1 MAQSAKEPV
10 TGDTVLEFIS
20 DSNTSNDQREHRV
33 LEINQQMSMLEESI
47 EILDEKLTTTNQQI
61 QSDVERLSDT
71 DADIAERFTTTYKQ
85 LGIIDASLQQL
96 STESGR
102 LNTELEQVN
111 TNIRAFE
118 QEAAA
123 ALDNAVE
130 TQTEVNDTFRLNH
143 EEIIE
148 RAKKLSQKA
157 SELSS
162 RLTKSINENSKAL
175 AELEERI
182 VSELET
188 VAHASEQRDA
198 KLNNR
203 IDGIGEGLNN
213 QKAKML
219 LMQDADAALAN
230 RATALEATS
239 AQLVNDSARLR
250 ENTEELNVITD
261 KLGSD
266 VEALKT
272 HTLQLAEENTRQA
285 GFISSLMDRT
295 TILSNSLLALSRT
308 ERMHF
313 NIMSVISLLIILAI
327 VTVYYIN
334 QQQREQDLIT
344 QSTQDMAISQD
355 VVLLQGQLI
364 NEQAA
369 KARLQQEVV
378 DLQQNVV
385 QMEGQIKG
393 MNDQVESLD
402 GRVQYL
408 APLHSFG
415 SDNTIHGSHWL
426 QQLEPESYS
435 IHVATVADKQDMYDI
450 AQRYNHY
457 FQDELAYYIDQDQ
470 RHHLIYGGKFMTQQ
484 DAIQTIRRMP
494 RYINNQPLW
503 VIENSSALAEI
514 TKREIKN

>member
-1 MAQSAKEPV
+1 MAQEANKPV
-10 TGDTVLEFIS
+10 TDDTVLEFKS
-20 DSNTSNDQREHRV
+20 DSKTGNDQREHRV

-47 EILDEKLTTTNQQI
+47 DVLDEKLTTTNQQI
-61 QSDVERLSDT
+61 QSDVERLTDS
-71 DADIAERFTTTYKQ
+71 DADITERFTTTYKQ
-85 LGIIDASLQQL
+85 LGIIEASLQQL
-96 STESGR
+96 STESGK

-130 TQTEVNDTFRLNH
+130 TQSEVNDTFRLNH
-143 EEIIE
+143 EDIVE
-148 RAKKLSQKA
+148 RAEKLSQKA

-162 RLTKSINENSKAL
+162 RLTKSINENGKAL

-198 KLNNR
+198 DLNNR
-203 IDGIGEGLNN
+203 IDSISDGLSN

-239 AQLVNDSARLR
+239 ARLVNDSARLQ
-250 ENTEELNVITD
+250 ETTEELNVITD
-261 KLGSD
+261 KLGAD
-266 VEALKT
+266 VDALKA
-272 HTLQLAEENTRQA
+272 HTRQLAEQNTRQE
-285 GFISSLMDRT
+285 GFINSLLERT
-295 TILSNSLLALSRT
+295 TLLSNSLLALSRT
-308 ERMHF
+308 EKMHF
-313 NIMSVISLLIILAI
+313 HIMSVISLLIILPMVA
-327 VTVYYIN
+327 VYYVY
-334 QQQREQDLIT
+334 QQQREQDLMM
-344 QSTQDMAISQD
+344 QSTRDMAMSQD
-355 VVLLQGQLI
+355 VVLLQGQLT

-369 KARLQQEVV
+369 KARLQREVV
-378 DLQQNVV
+378 DLQQNIV
-385 QMEGQIKG
+385 QMEGKIKG

-408 APLHSFG
+408 APLHGFG
-415 SDNTIHGSHWL
+415 IDNTIHGSHWL
-426 QQLEPESYS
+426 QQLQPESYS
-435 IHVATVADKQDMYDI
+435 VHVATVADKQDMYDI

-457 FQDELAYYIDQDQ
+457 FQGELAYYIDQDQ
-470 RHHLIYGGKFMTQQ
+470 RYHLIYGGKFATQQ
-484 DAIQTIRRMP
+484 DAIQTISRMP

-503 VIENSSALAEI
+503 VIANSSALAEI
-514 TKREIKN
+514 TQ